1 MTINS
6 ECNLCGKP
14 FTWFGYRCPNFN
26 ECESIHCSN
35 ECCLE
40 HERECELNE

>member
-14 FTWFGYRCPNFN
+14 FTWFGYRCKN
-26 ECESIHCSN
+26 CELIHCSN

-40 HERECELNE
+40 HERECEVK